1 MKLTQTYLKRIIQEE
16 LQKVLLEQR
25 MPEIPDIDKM
35 FQQVQGQAGGGGI
48 PDIGKM
54 IQQYAPSGEGNYER
68 STSTDTGPIKQ
79 AWSKD
84 EYTSTKNPKE
94 VWGNMFG
101 PDSSLGKLFS
111 KWGMDMGDFESAS
124 KTFERASSEQI
135 ENLARRAGKETG
147 VDPRAFNKLFQMAG
161 TDDPEKSVK
170 SLLDDEDFSKLLQPD
185 VEEKLDTEADVERL
199 MKLNQSFMKLN

>member
-16 LQKVLLEQR
+16 LQKVLLEQG
-25 MPEIPDIDKM
+25 MPDINKM

-68 STSTDTGPIKQ
+68 STSTDTGPIEKS
-79 AWSKD
+79 WSKD
-84 EYTSTKNPKE
+84 EHTSTKNPKE

-101 PDSSLGKLFS
+101 PGSSLGNLFS

-124 KTFERASSEQI
+124 KNFEKASPDQI
-135 ENLARRAGKETG
+135 ANMARRAGKETG

-161 TDDPEKSVK
+161 TDDPEESVK
-170 SLLDDEDFSKLLQPD
+170 HLLDDENFSKLLLPD
-185 VEEKLDTEADVERL
+185 EEEFDTEAKVKREMERL
-199 MKLNQSFMKLN
+199 MRLNQQGN